1 MAEKPNVVHNV
12 ATFFS
17 SCDFCVGSLSVSFG
31 DVKRLAKRL
40 LLLLLLVLVLPSLFE
55 LELLLLLADSLDD
68 ERRLPTDTDDSV
80 GRAAGAT
87 NAVLADELP
96 MLAMESTV
104 VSSIMRDDLDD
115 DE

>member
-40 LLLLLLVLVLPSLFE
+40 LLLFLVLVLTSLFE
-55 LELLLLLADSLDD
+55 FELLLLLADSLDD

-96 MLAMESTV
+96 MLAMDIIV
-104 VSSIMRDDLDD
+104 VSIMRDDLDD
-115 DE
+115 DDE

>member
-1 MAEKPNVVHNV
+1 MHSV

-40 LLLLLLVLVLPSLFE
+40 LSLVLVLPSLFE

-68 ERRLPTDTDDSV
+68 ERRLPTEDDSV

-104 VSSIMRDDLDD
+104 VSIMRDDLDD

>member
-40 LLLLLLVLVLPSLFE
+40 LLVLVLTSLFE

>member
-1 MAEKPNVVHNV
+1 MAEKPSVVHSV

-40 LLLLLLVLVLPSLFE
+40 LLLLVLSSLFE
-55 LELLLLLADSLDD
+55 SELLLLLADSLDD
-68 ERRLPTDTDDSV
+68 ERRLPTDDSV
-80 GRAAGAT
+80 GRATGAT

-96 MLAMESTV
+96 MLAIESTV
-104 VSSIMRDDLDD
+104 VSIMRDDLDD
-115 DE
+115 DDE

>member
-1 MAEKPNVVHNV
+1 
-12 ATFFS
+12 
-17 SCDFCVGSLSVSFG
+17 LSVSVD
-31 DVKRLAKRL
+31 DVKRLAKK
-40 LLLLLLVLVLPSLFE
+40 LLLVLSSFE
-55 LELLLLLADSLDD
+55 LLELILLLADSLDD
-68 ERRLPTDTDDSV
+68 ERRLPTEEESV

-104 VSSIMRDDLDD
+104 ASIIIVDFDDN

>member
-40 LLLLLLVLVLPSLFE
+40 LLLLLVLVLTSLFE

-68 ERRLPTDTDDSV
+68 ERRLPTEDDSV
-80 GRAAGAT
+80 GRTAGAT

-96 MLAMESTV
+96 MLAMDIIV
-104 VSSIMRDDLDD
+104 VSIMRDDLDD
-115 DE
+115 DDE

>member
-40 LLLLLLVLVLPSLFE
+40 LLLLLVLVLTSLFE

-96 MLAMESTV
+96 MLAIESTV
-104 VSSIMRDDLDD
+104 VSIMRDDLDD
-115 DE
+115 DK